1 MAGEGKAQTED
12 SDARE
17 GAQHGGLFR
26 NYAPGAHY
34 CEYFGKAGSQPANPD
49 LIQRL
54 ARYAERS
61 LRQRNKAAEQALYDL
76 GITFTVYSG
85 DGSIDRV
92 LPFDLI
98 PRPIQ
103 AAEWAILEAGIIQR
117 IEAVNCFLRDIYGA
131 RKIIADGIVP
141 ADLIL
146 KNKNY
151 LKEMEGVEPPGGV
164 YTHVSGTDLIRDADG
179 VFRVLEDNCRTPSGV
194 SYVVENRHL
203 MRRSFPDLMDGMNVR
218 AVSHYGARLRQKL
231 LETAPACAGDNP
243 TVVLLTPGVF
253 NSAYFEHVFLARE
266 MGAPL
271 VEGKDLFVDDDDVVQ
286 MRTIGGH
293 ERVDVIY
300 RRVDDAFLDP
310 ETFREDSLLG
320 TPGLMRAYRAGNLTI
335 ANAPG
340 TGVADDKAIYAYMP
354 RIIEY
359 YLGGDPILPN
369 VATWVCREPEALA
382 FVLDRLDQLVVK
394 PVGESGGYGVVIGPK
409 ATKKELEEL
418 RAKVV
423 ADPANFIAQPVIDL
437 SVCPTLTE
445 KGVQPRHVD
454 LRPFALTSR
463 SGVWVMPGGL
473 TRVALKEGSLIVN
486 SSQGGGSKDTWV
498 LS

>member
-1 MAGEGKAQTED
+1 MAGAKTSNSGEEAGLAAAPH
-12 SDARE
+12 S
-17 GAQHGGLFR
+17 GLFK
-26 NYAPGAHY
+26 NYSVDSHY
-34 CEYFGKAGSQPANPD
+34 CEYFGADAGTVANPE
-49 LIQRL
+49 LISRL
-54 ARYAERS
+54 AKYAERS
-61 LRQRNKAAEQALYDL
+61 LRRRNQAAEQALYDL

-98 PRPIQ
+98 PRPIR
-103 AAEWAILEAGIIQR
+103 ADEWEALEAGIVQR
-117 IEAVNCFLRDIYGA
+117 IEAINFFLRDVYGPK
-131 RKIIADGIVP
+131 KIIKDGVVP
-141 ADLIL
+141 SDLVL
-146 KNKNY
+146 KNKNF
-151 LKEMEGVEPPGGV
+151 LKQMEGVEPPGGV
-164 YTHVSGTDLIRDADG
+164 YTHICGTDLIRDHDG

-203 MRRSFPDLMDGMNVR
+203 MRRSFPDLMDGLRVR

-231 LETAPACAGDNP
+231 LETAPVSAGPSP

-271 VEGKDLFVDDDDVVQ
+271 VEGKDLFVDDNDVVQ
-286 MRTIGGH
+286 MRTIGGF

-300 RRVDDAFLDP
+300 RRVDDAFIDP
-310 ETFREDSLLG
+310 EAFRKDSLLG
-320 TPGLMRAYRAGNLTI
+320 TPGLMRAVKAGNLTL

-340 TGVADDKAIYAYMP
+340 AGVADDKAIYAYMP
-354 RIIEY
+354 KIIKY
-359 YLGGDPILPN
+359 YLDAEAILPN
-369 VATWVCREPEALA
+369 VDTYVCREPDQLKYVLA
-382 FVLDRLDQLVVK
+382 NLDKLVVK
-394 PVGESGGYGVVIGPK
+394 PVAESGGYGVVIGPK
-409 ATKKELEEL
+409 SSKKELEEL
-418 RAKVV
+418 RAKVK
-423 ADPANFIAQPVIDL
+423 ADPDNFIAQPMIDL
-437 SVCPTLTE
+437 SVCPTLTD

-473 TRVALKEGSLIVN
+473 TRVALREGSLIVN

-498 LS
+498 LA

>member
-1 MAGEGKAQTED
+1 MAGRGKAIAD
-12 SDARE
+12 NGGRN
-17 GAQHGGLFR
+17 GAHGDGLFKT
-26 NYAPGAHY
+26 YSAGAHY
-34 CEYFGKAGSQPANPD
+34 CEYFGRAGAAPANPD
-49 LIQRL
+49 LVRRL
-54 ARYAERS
+54 SRYAERS
-61 LRQRNKAAEQALYDL
+61 LRRRNQAAEQALYDL

-103 AAEWAILEAGIIQR
+103 AAEWAKLEAGVIQR
-117 IEAVNCFLRDIYGA
+117 IEAINLFLRDVYGEK
-131 RKIIADGIVP
+131 KIIKDGVVP
-141 ADLIL
+141 GELIL
-146 KNKNY
+146 RNRNF
-151 LKEMEGVEPPGGV
+151 LKAMEGVEPPGGV
-164 YTHVSGTDLIRDADG
+164 YTHISGADLIRDGDG
-179 VFRVLEDNCRTPSGV
+179 AFRVLEDNCRTPSGV

-203 MRRSFPDLMDGMNVR
+203 MRRSFPDLMDGLKVR
-218 AVSHYGARLRQKL
+218 AVSNYGARLRQKL
-231 LETAPACAGDNP
+231 LETAPARAGDNP

-300 RRVDDAFLDP
+300 RRVDDAFIDP
-310 ETFREDSLLG
+310 EAFREDSLLG
-320 TPGLMRAYRAGNLTI
+320 TPGLMRALKAGTLTL

-340 TGVADDKAIYAYMP
+340 SGVADDKAIYAYMP
-354 RIIEY
+354 KIIQY
-359 YLGGDPILPN
+359 YLGAEPILPN
-369 VATWVCREPEALA
+369 VDTYVCREAGALT
-382 FVLDRLDQLVVK
+382 FVLDRLEQLVVK

-409 ATKKELEEL
+409 ASKKELEDL
-418 RAKVV
+418 RAKIA
-423 ADPANFIAQPVIDL
+423 ADPDNFIAQPMIDL
-437 SVCPTLTE
+437 SVCPTLTDR
-445 KGVQPRHVD
+445 GVQPRHVD
-454 LRPFALTSR
+454 LRPFALASR

-498 LS
+498 LA

>member
-1 MAGEGKAQTED
+1 MAGAEKAGQGTG
-12 SDARE
+12 ARNSAV
-17 GAQHGGLFR
+17 GHGLFR
-26 NYAPGAHY
+26 NYSFPSSY
-34 CEYFGKAGSQPANPD
+34 CEYFGRHDGHPAHPE
-49 LIQRL
+49 LIERL
-54 ARYAERS
+54 APYAERS
-61 LRQRNKAAEQALYDL
+61 LRRRNQAAEQALYDL

-98 PRPIQ
+98 PRPIRGE
-103 AAEWAILEAGIIQR
+103 EWAVLETGIAQR
-117 IEAVNCFLRDIYGA
+117 IEAINLFLHDVYGA
-131 RKIIADGIVP
+131 KRIIKDAVVP

-146 KNKNY
+146 GNKNF

-164 YTHVSGTDLIRDADG
+164 YTHICGTDLIRDGQG

-194 SYVVENRHL
+194 SYVIENRHL
-203 MRRSFPDLMDGMNVR
+203 MRRSFPDLMDGLKVR
-218 AVSHYGARLRQKL
+218 AVSNYGARLRQKL
-231 LETAPACAGDNP
+231 LETAPASASKNP

-286 MRTIGGH
+286 MRTIGGF

-300 RRVDDAFLDP
+300 RRVDDAFIDP
-310 ETFREDSLLG
+310 ETFQKESLLG
-320 TPGLMRAYRAGNLTI
+320 TPGLMRAYRAGNLTL

-340 TGVADDKAIYAYMP
+340 AGVADDKAIYAYMP
-354 RIIEY
+354 AIIRY
-359 YLGGDPILPN
+359 YLDAEPILPN
-369 VATWVCREPEALA
+369 VETYICREKAQCA

-394 PVGESGGYGVVIGPK
+394 PVAESGGYGVVIGPK
-409 ATKKELEEL
+409 ASKKELEEL
-418 RAKVV
+418 RAKLQ

-437 SVCPTLTE
+437 SVCPTLTD

-498 LS
+498 LA